1 MPDINAVDLR
11 GFISGAMTEVF
22 DTMLSMDIEPEDG
35 GAQASV
41 DGERIVGS
49 VGFAGKAVGS
59 VNIQVNEAFAR
70 SITAAMLGM
79 EEDEIEGDEEVHD
92 VIGELSN
99 MVGGD
104 LKSRLCDGGLD
115 CELSIPSITTGSDF
129 KTEIKGWER
138 HESLIFRHQEQFALV
153 DVYMKTNG

>member
-1 MPDINAVDLR
+1 MSDINTVDLR
-11 GFISGAMTEVF
+11 GFVSGAMNEVF
-22 DTMLSMDIEPEDG
+22 DTMLSMDLELAEEG
-35 GAQASV
+35 VQANV
-41 DGERIVGS
+41 AGERIVGS

-79 EEDEIEGDEEVHD
+79 EEDEIDGDEEVHD

-104 LKSRLCDGGLD
+104 LKSRLCDGGLE

-129 KTEIKGWER
+129 RMEIKGWER

-153 DVYMKTNG
+153 DVYVKTNG